1 MSNITQSIEL
11 SAVTQGSAPIP
22 TNPVS
27 YTGGSVTI
35 QAGII
40 NNSTIPRMSGD
51 FSDPITKA
59 PYNYSVFGN
68 GLYCQIGIDFE
79 NPLSYHTGIPG
90 IETAYAD
97 SGVKYSKLSGS
108 YKFDPSLP
116 SLFFL
121 TGAQNTASGGIFSPD
136 VCFVLNNVSTNSF
149 GSTSSC
155 KAKKDMSLKDMDS
168 SLVGYWDIETL
179 TGTMLKDLSG
189 NGNNGT
195 FSGGMV
201 ASTALTG
208 GVVGRGMSFNEGTTT
223 SNGIQLPSFG
233 S

>member
-1 MSNITQSIEL
+1 MNSIIKRISKKKLRGFTLVELIVVITILVILGTIAFINLGGFASSARDSRRVSDMSNITQSIEL

-168 SLVGYWDIETL
+168 SL
-179 TGTMLKDLSG
+179 
-189 NGNNGT
+189 
-195 FSGGMV
+195 
-201 ASTALTG
+201 
-208 GVVGRGMSFNEGTTT
+208 
-223 SNGIQLPSFG
+223 
-233 S
+233 